1 MATTVNLSGEKR
13 LIQPIAHSHAGVY
26 VSDIAR
32 SVAFYRDLLGFDVR
46 YDSAP
51 GQPGDRVVI
60 GLIAGLAVELVKKAE
75 LGVVAAPVAADGMG
89 IANLSFSVPD
99 VDQAY
104 AALLAR
110 DLANMDRPTTL
121 PSGVRLVLFRDP
133 DGNLIELLDL
143 RGPKSVFEMMS

>member
-1 MATTVNLSGEKR
+1 MATADNLASAR
-13 LIQPIAHSHAGVY
+13 QLLQPMAHSHAGVY
-26 VSDIAR
+26 VSDMAR
-32 SVAFYRDLLGFDVR
+32 SISFYRDLLGFDLR

-51 GQPGDRVVI
+51 GQPGDRVVF

-75 LGVVAAPVAADGMG
+75 LGVIAAPVAADGMG

-110 DLANMDRPTTL
+110 DLANMDQPITL

-143 RGPKSVFEMMS
+143 RGPKSVYEMMS

>member
-1 MATTVNLSGEKR
+1 MATTENLANAR
-13 LIQPIAHSHAGVY
+13 QLLQPMAHSHAGIY
-26 VSDIAR
+26 VSDMAR
-32 SVAFYRDLLGFDVR
+32 SISFYRDLLGFDLR

-51 GQPGDRVVI
+51 GQPGDRVVF

-75 LGVVAAPVAADGMG
+75 LGVTAAPVAADGMG

-110 DLANMDRPTTL
+110 NLANMDQPTTL

-143 RGPKSVFEMMS
+143 RGPKSVYEMMS